1 MFEQVLTQ
9 AGLTENQALIYEILI
24 KTGPLPAGEI
34 CKKTPLKRGLVYKIL
49 DELTEI
55 GLVEKKEKA
64 KEVAIFSPAHPL
76 KIKTLAK
83 EREEKAKDAQAAL
96 EGVLPKI
103 ISDFNLA
110 IGKPGVQFFE
120 GLNGIK
126 QVLEDTLINNRQKNI
141 LSFSDAAG
149 YANYLKDWDLNYYA
163 LKRKKLGIKEQ
174 MLIPNNPKGMAH
186 MFNYPAME
194 VTEILFVDHKT
205 FPFATDVNIYEQKVS
220 FVTFSDKAHI
230 GVIVENPEIY
240 STMLSVFNISW
251 NLAKI
256 QFAEIQPDWAK

>member
-1 MFEQVLTQ
+1 MYEQVLTQ

-55 GLVEKKEKA
+55 GLVEKKEKSR
-64 KEVAIFSPAHPL
+64 EVAIFSPAHPL

-103 ISDFNLA
+103 ISDFNLS
-110 IGKPGVQFFE
+110 ISKPGVQFFE
-120 GLNGIK
+120 GLDGIK
-126 QVLEDTLINNRQKNI
+126 QVLEDTLINNQQKNI

-149 YANYLKDWDLNYYA
+149 YATYLKDWDLNYYA

-194 VTEILFVDHKT
+194 VTKILFVDHKT
-205 FPFATDVNIYEQKVS
+205 FPYDGHVNICEVIIFIIDFQDIDQI
-220 FVTFSDKAHI
+220 F
-230 GVIVENPEIY
+230 VIVENPE
-240 STMLSVFNISW
+240 
-251 NLAKI
+251 
-256 QFAEIQPDWAK
+256 